1 MNGTKTVRWRGVTI
15 GEGLPKVIVSVMGVS
30 VDEIAQSSKRAAD
43 AGAQIIELRADSL
56 SAMPTTE
63 AAIAAC
69 AAARGA
75 AGELPLLFTLRTKRD
90 GGAGSADAEAYE
102 ALLIGVIESGT
113 CEAVDVDLSVGEN
126 AFSRIVRAA
135 HERGVSV
142 VGSSHEFGAIGSA
155 KTAGEWL
162 RRQAALGADICK
174 AAVMPHSREE
184 AFLLM
189 AEMAKAGGE
198 IAAPHVAIVMGEMG
212 AASRVCAASLGSC
225 MTFGAAGKASAPGQ
239 IEAGKL
245 RKMLAALGAGGGQ
258 NA

>member
-1 MNGTKTVRWRGVTI
+1 MIITQKKPLEEVLALLGDVK
-15 GEGLPKVIVSVMGVS
+15 KVAIVGC
-30 VDEIAQSSKRAAD
+30 ANCAAACQTLKD
-43 AGAQIIELRADSL
+43 ACADVIELRIDSL
-56 SAMPTTE
+56 AAMPQTDAALE
-63 AAIAAC
+63 AIAAVR
-69 AAARGA
+69 ANAQG
-75 AGELPLLFTLRTKRD
+75 LPVLWTLRTERD

-113 CEAVDVDLSVGEN
+113 CEAVDVELSVGEN